1 MEKVEIVKRYVD
13 ELINSPINIVGYK
26 DFEEAYHYLYKD
38 SVFAVKREDLGEKFL
53 DVGTGGGI
61 PGVFLAVEYDVYGLL
76 IDSIS
81 KKVEYAKHLCEELGI
96 KNVDF
101 LCIRAEELKNN
112 GNYREYFDSA
122 VSRAVSKIA
131 TVLELT
137 APYVRIGG
145 KILLYKGPG
154 YNEELSQSVVAMKEL
169 GVKLLEVREYSIRG
183 KERFLVVFQKIAPT
197 PEKYPRKVGVPEKRP
212 IK

>member
-1 MEKVEIVKRYVD
+1 MEKIEIVRKYIE
-13 ELINSPINIVGYK
+13 ELISAPINLVGYK
-26 DFEEAYHYLYKD
+26 DFEEAYYYLYKD
-38 SVFAVKREDLGEKFL
+38 SIFAVKREDLGEKFL

-61 PGVFLAVEYDVYGLL
+61 PGVFLAVEYDISGLL
-76 IDSIS
+76 IDSIC
-81 KKVEYAKHLCEELGI
+81 KKIEYAKDLCGKLGI
-96 KNVDF
+96 KNVDL
-101 LCIRAEELKNN
+101 LCIRAEELKNK
-112 GNYREYFDSA
+112 GDYREYFDSA

-137 APYVRIGG
+137 APYVKVGG

-154 YNEELSQSVVAMKEL
+154 YNEELSQSIVAMKEL
-169 GVKLLEVREYSIRG
+169 GVKLLELREYSVRG
-183 KERFLVVFQKIAPT
+183 KDRFLLVFEKFAPT

>member
-1 MEKVEIVKRYVD
+1 MEKIEIVKKYIE
-13 ELINSPINIVGYK
+13 ELINAPINLVGYK

-61 PGVFLAVEYDVYGLL
+61 PGVFLAVEYDVSGLL
-76 IDSIS
+76 IDSIC
-81 KKVEYAKHLCEELGI
+81 KKIEYAKELCERLRIENL
-96 KNVDF
+96 DF

-112 GNYREYFDSA
+112 GDYREYFDSA
-122 VSRAVSKIA
+122 ASRAVSKIA

-145 KILLYKGPG
+145 RILLYKGPG
-154 YNEELSQSVVAMKEL
+154 YNEELRQSVVAMKEL
-169 GVKLLEVREYSIRG
+169 GVKLLEIREYSIRG
-183 KERFLVVFQKIAPT
+183 KDRFLLVFEKFAPT